1 MSSLLVTVPTTA
13 QPGSS
18 STAVDVGALLHGRYR
33 LTGKL
38 GSGGM
43 ADVFLADDER
53 LGRQVAVKVL
63 RRRFDGEDKQLVRR
77 FQVEAKAAAMLSHPA
92 VVAVFDQGREGDHW
106 YLVMEYVR
114 GETLKQPI
122 RREGPL
128 PVGQAAAIV
137 RQVLGALAAA
147 HARRVVHRDV
157 TSQNV
162 LLAAGGG
169 AKVADFGIARIGAP
183 DLTRTGTMLGTCHY
197 LSPEQAQG
205 RAADARSDLYS
216 AGVVL
221 FEALT
226 GSLPF
231 EGDSEVAVAL
241 KQVRE
246 PAPAPS
252 SLAAGVPVV
261 LDQAV
266 LTALAKDPA
275 QRFQTAE
282 AFAAALAQ
290 VGSSAG
296 PPVPTAGAPG
306 TQGRAAPPPQPT
318 RFARRRSRRRLVLVV
333 VLTLVAAL
341 AVAAAVLFTYLS
353 SGVAVPRV
361 VGLSEAKAK
370 ARVRASGLRAVTHR
384 AYIDGV
390 DADVVARQR
399 PAKGELDK
407 EATADLWV
415 SRGPLHVAAPAL
427 RGLTSAQARRSL
439 ADAGLPGDARKT
451 RSATVAAGHVA
462 HQEPKA
468 GGTLTR
474 GQTVKYWVSAGLPLV
489 EVLDVVGLSS
499 GDAGAALEDAGFTV
513 NVDLVA
519 GLGSVPGD
527 VVEQDP
533 AAGTKLGHGA
543 EVTIKVAIF

>member
-1 MSSLLVTVPTTA
+1 VSSLLVNVPTTA
-13 QPGSS
+13 EPGSS

-43 ADVFLADDER
+43 ADVSLADDER

-63 RRRFDGEDKQLVRR
+63 RRRFDGEDEQLVRR

-92 VVAVFDQGREGDHW
+92 IVAVFDQGREGDHW

-114 GETLKQPI
+114 GETLTKRI

-128 PVGQAAAIV
+128 PVGGAAAIV

-147 HARRVVHRDV
+147 HARRIVHRDV
-157 TSQNV
+157 TSQNI
-162 LLAAGGG
+162 LLAADGGV
-169 AKVADFGIARIGAP
+169 KVADFGIARIGAP
-183 DLTRTGTMLGTCHY
+183 DLTRTGTMLGTGHY
-197 LSPEQAQG
+197 LSPAQVQG

-226 GSLPF
+226 GSLPL

-246 PAPAPS
+246 PAPS

-290 VGSSAG
+290 AGSFAG

-306 TQGRAAPPPQPT
+306 TQGRAAPPPQV
-318 RFARRRSRRRLVLVV
+318 SRAPQLPPPC
-333 VLTLVAAL
+333 
-341 AVAAAVLFTYLS
+341 S
-353 SGVAVPRV
+353 SPISPPASPC
-361 VGLSEAKAK
+361 
-370 ARVRASGLRAVTHR
+370 RASWA
-384 AYIDGV
+384 
-390 DADVVARQR
+390 
-399 PAKGELDK
+399 
-407 EATADLWV
+407 
-415 SRGPLHVAAPAL
+415 
-427 RGLTSAQARRSL
+427 
-439 ADAGLPGDARKT
+439 
-451 RSATVAAGHVA
+451 
-462 HQEPKA
+462 
-468 GGTLTR
+468 
-474 GQTVKYWVSAGLPLV
+474 
-489 EVLDVVGLSS
+489 
-499 GDAGAALEDAGFTV
+499 
-513 NVDLVA
+513 
-519 GLGSVPGD
+519 
-527 VVEQDP
+527 
-533 AAGTKLGHGA
+533 
-543 EVTIKVAIF
+543 

>member
-1 MSSLLVTVPTTA
+1 M
-13 QPGSS
+13 
-18 STAVDVGALLHGRYR
+18 
-33 LTGKL
+33 
-38 GSGGM
+38 
-43 ADVFLADDER
+43 
-53 LGRQVAVKVL
+53 KVL
-63 RRRFDGEDKQLVRR
+63 RRRFDGEDEQLVRR
-77 FQVEAKAAAMLSHPA
+77 YQVEAKAAAMLSHPA
-92 VVAVFDQGREGDHW
+92 IVAVFDQGREGDHW
-106 YLVMEYVR
+106 YLVIEYVR
-114 GETLKQPI
+114 GETLKQRI
-122 RREGPL
+122 RREGPV
-128 PVGQAAAIV
+128 PVGEAAAIV

-157 TSQNV
+157 TSENI
-162 LLAAGGG
+162 LLAADGGV
-169 AKVADFGIARIGAP
+169 KVADFGIARIGAP
-183 DLTRTGTMLGTCHY
+183 DLTRTGTMLGTCDY

-231 EGDSEVAVAL
+231 ERDSEVAVAL

-290 VGSSAG
+290 AGSSAG

-306 TQGRAAPPPQPT
+306 TQGRVAPPPQVSRAPQLPPGVSSPAAPSSTTGATREAPPAETVAVPPEQPT

-370 ARVRASGLRAVTHR
+370 AAVRASGLRASTHR
-384 AYIDGV
+384 AYIDGA
-390 DADVVARQR
+390 DADVAPRQR

-407 EATADLWV
+407 EATIDLWV
-415 SRGPLHVAAPAL
+415 SRGPLHVAVPAL
-427 RGLTSAQARRSL
+427 RGLTSAQARRLL
-439 ADAGLPGDARKT
+439 ADAGLLGDARKT

-468 GGTLTR
+468 GGTLVR
-474 GQTVKYWVSAGLPLV
+474 GQTVKYWVS
-489 EVLDVVGLSS
+489 
-499 GDAGAALEDAGFTV
+499 
-513 NVDLVA
+513 A